1 MDIILILG
9 DYVMKKS
16 LMMASSALALVMS
29 VSAFAGGPDNMPSSF
44 TTASSSSEST
54 GTWYAGVQGG
64 VSMLIGDLTDQDGS
78 LKYGDETKAGFN
90 AGLTVG
96 YAVNNNV
103 SVEAQGFYVS
113 NDGEDEGDGE
123 TANEYVFMGNVKYA
137 FDMGGMITPYIGAG
151 FGYIGVDTSDDS
163 WGATPNVDVDGQMGY
178 QVLAGVAYALNQ
190 QMDLTLDYHFVGP
203 IGSQDIDDS
212 DAELNLPMMNVGFT
226 YKF

>member
-1 MDIILILG
+1 
-9 DYVMKKS
+9 MKKS
-16 LMMASSALALVMS
+16 VMMASSALALVMS

-54 GTWYAGVQGG
+54 GTWYAGVQG

-78 LKYGDETKAGFN
+78 LKYGDETNTGFN

-113 NDGEDEGDGE
+113 NDGEEDADGD

-212 DAELNLPMMNVGFT
+212 DAELNLPMMNLINLGFT

>member
-64 VSMLIGDLTDQDGS
+64 VSMLMGDLTDQDDS

-123 TANEYVFMGNVKYA
+123 TYNEYVFMGNVKYA

-163 WGATPNVDVDGQMGY
+163 WGDGVDGQMAY

-212 DAELNLPMMNVGFT
+212 DAELNLPMMNLINVGFT